1 MTPDPFNSGQRE
13 LQERFDTR
21 RLADTLAAHPLYSPE
36 IDEAARRFV
45 ERADMV
51 FIATADAAGLPDCTY
66 KGGEPGFIR
75 VLDDRTLA
83 LPSYDGNG
91 IFASFGNVLVNP
103 QVGLLF
109 IDFVSGNR
117 LRMRGEATID
127 PDDPLLP
134 GYPGVQFVVRIRT
147 TLVYPNCRRYVHRY
161 QLVERS
167 PFVPKA
173 GVVAP
178 VPDWKQEDW
187 ACDSLPAAD
196 PARDP
201 AHPVAPAAPSY

>member
-45 ERADMV
+45 EGADMV

-127 PDDPLLP
+127 ADDPLLP
-134 GYPGVQFVVRIRT
+134 GYPGAQLVVRIRT

-167 PFVPKA
+167 PFVPTA
-173 GVVAP
+173 GAVTP
-178 VPDWKQEDW
+178 VPDWKQESW